1 VYEVH
6 EDSSDID
13 EGTQST
19 DEDVLFAAEQ
29 PYYTATNVG
38 YNKMLKQCKIPEMM
52 KRSDIMITSTLSMS
66 IFPKDKRAIQNQY
79 FAQME
84 EESLID
90 YLDER
95 NAFNALVKEH
105 EYQIGKVKDKEKEY
119 KENYMKSFIHR
130 SNFMSK
136 TLSEFKS
143 RVELLNTNRK

>member
-1 VYEVH
+1 
-6 EDSSDID
+6 
-13 EGTQST
+13 
-19 DEDVLFAAEQ
+19 
-29 PYYTATNVG
+29 
-38 YNKMLKQCKIPEMM
+38 M

-79 FAQME
+79 FALMK

-105 EYQIGKVKDKEKEY
+105 EYQIGKAKEY

-143 RVELLNTNRK
+143 RVELLNTNRKQPIVKPKELQQMEKMKHQ